1 MITCYLM
8 GGLGNQL
15 FQIFATLGLGF
26 KYKCEVVFPYTLEL
40 TTGAKRPT
48 YWDTIFATIKK
59 MTTYSDDKRRNEM
72 LNNYLFTSLTRI
84 NESKYMYDSTLIE
97 NFKQSRN
104 NACLYGYFQ
113 TEKYFKDH
121 YSDIISVL
129 GIADQQNTICNT
141 LMPTRSVSIPLVSM
155 HFRFGDYMR
164 LQHKYKIMGE
174 GYYREALTHIVK
186 IHPTV
191 AVLCFYEHGD
201 TILVS
206 NIVKNLKALFP
217 TIEFTMI
224 DTNIIDWQQL
234 LMMSCCDHNI
244 IANSTFSWWG
254 AYLNLNKSKIVCS
267 PNQWFTDDSV
277 ADLLPE
283 KWVKIPV

>member
-1 MITCYLM
+1 MISCYLM

-15 FQIFATLGLGF
+15 FQIFATLGLGL

-48 YWDTIFATIKK
+48 YWDTIFAAIKK
-59 MTTYSDDKRRNEM
+59 ITTYSDDTRRIEM

-84 NESKYMYDSTLIE
+84 KEKTYLYDSTMVE
-97 NFKQSRN
+97 HFKLLRSN
-104 NACLYGYFQ
+104 VYLYGYFQ
-113 TEKYFKDH
+113 TDKYFKDN
-121 YSDIISVL
+121 YSDIISLL
-129 GIADQQNTICNT
+129 GIVEQQHTIRET
-141 LMPTRSVSIPLVSM
+141 LMPTHSIDVSLVSM

-174 GYYREALTHIVK
+174 AYYREALAHIAK
-186 IHPTV
+186 TYQTV
-191 AVLCFYEHGD
+191 TVLCFFERGD

-206 NIVKNLKALFP
+206 TIVKNLKTLFP
-217 TIEFTMI
+217 TFEFTMI
-224 DTNIIDWQQL
+224 DTNIVDWQQL

-254 AYLNLNKSKIVCS
+254 AYLNSNKSKIVCS